1 MMNVIRTLIIDDER
15 SSRAELKLMLNEFA
29 ILQVVGEAA
38 NADEAETLIK
48 IQKPHLLFLDI
59 QMPERSGF
67 DLLQSLESVPYV
79 IFTTA
84 FDQYAI
90 KAFEINAIDYLL
102 KPIRSERLSMAIE
115 RISAKFKAERESGHL
130 FVKDK
135 DDFQFLSWAKVHL
148 VESMDNY
155 ARLFFED
162 KNVLFK
168 SSLNQLEK
176 KIEKYGFFRCN
187 RAQMVNLHFVAKIT
201 NNPHSKLTLELTS
214 GQKIE
219 LSERRSIQFRAF
231 HKV

>member
-1 MMNVIRTLIIDDER
+1 MMTVIRTLIIDDER
-15 SSRAELKLMLNEFA
+15 SSRAELKRMISEFA

-38 NADEAETLIK
+38 NADDAETLIK
-48 IQKPHLLFLDI
+48 IQKPDLLFLDI

-102 KPIRSERLSMAIE
+102 KPIRSERLSMAVE
-115 RISAKFKAERESGHL
+115 RISTKFKAERESGHL

-155 ARLFFED
+155 AKLFFED
-162 KNVLFK
+162 KHVLFK
-168 SSLNQLEK
+168 SSLNQLD
-176 KIEKYGFFRCN
+176 GFFRCN
-187 RAQMVNLHFVAKIT
+187 RAQMVNLNFIAKIT
-201 NNPHSKLTLELTS
+201 NNPNSKLTIELKS

-231 HKV
+231 NKA